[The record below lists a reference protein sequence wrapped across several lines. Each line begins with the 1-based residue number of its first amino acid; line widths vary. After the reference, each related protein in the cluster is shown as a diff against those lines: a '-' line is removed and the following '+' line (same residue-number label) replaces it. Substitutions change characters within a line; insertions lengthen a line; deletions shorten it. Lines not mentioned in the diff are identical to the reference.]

1 MSYYFYRLSDG
12 LYSGNGYL
20 EFLDQ
25 TQFGYTSVEP
35 PNIDDPDDGVVYNE
49 TRHWTGEGWEIIE

>member
-12 LYSGNGYL
+12 FYSGNGYL

-25 TQFGYTSVEP
+25 SVYGYTSVEP
-35 PNIDDPDDGVVYNE
+35 PDISDPDDGIVYEE
-49 TRHWTGEGWEIIE
+49 TRYWTGTEWEIR